1 MNQYFY
7 SDGLRKLGPFSLE
20 ELKTKNISRNT
31 MVWTHPME
39 KWLPAEQ
46 LPELQD
52 LFETQPPHLTGPVPS
67 RTTSHGYESRP
78 PKSWLVESILVTFF
92 CCIPFGIAGIVNAA
106 KVETKFNAGDYEGAR
121 RSSEEAGKW
130 TKIGFWLT
138 LAGIVIYLLFLAFVI
153 AVDQF

>member
-7 SDGLRKLGPFSLE
+7 SDGLQKHGPFSLE
-20 ELKTKNISRNT
+20 ELKNRNISRNT

-52 LFETQPPHLTGPVPS
+52 IFANQPPDLGRPARSVSTPAYGHQ
-67 RTTSHGYESRP
+67 P
-78 PKSWLVESILVTFF
+78 PKSWLVESILVTLF

-106 KVETKFNAGDYEGAR
+106 KVETRFNAGDYEGAR

-138 LAGIVIYLLFLAFVI
+138 LAGVVVYLLFLAFVV
-153 AVDQF
+153 AVDQL